1 MVIDMVDIKSEQQ
14 FDELLEKNELVFADF
29 WASWCGPCMKLKPIM
44 EKVCKK
50 HNVVL
55 AKVNVD
61 NNKSLAQRYQ
71 VSSIPVI
78 LLFKWG
84 EMRSG
89 ALGNKSEAEIIKMI
103 DEERNPPKEELKTE

>member
-1 MVIDMVDIKSEQQ
+1 MVDIKSEQQ

-29 WASWCGPCMKLKPIM
+29 WASWCGPCMILKPIM
-44 EKVCKK
+44 EKVCKDK
-50 HNVVL
+50 GVVL

-61 NNKSLAQRYQ
+61 NNKSLAGRYQ
-71 VSSIPVI
+71 ISSIPVI

-84 EMRSG
+84 ELRTG

-103 DEERNPPKEELKTE
+103 DEEQNPPKEPLKTE